1 MPGARYASAL
11 STVPAAVMPVA
22 TTFVQVDEPSDTTA
36 RRSHVAPDGMKPT
49 ATDSAAVAAE
59 SAEAETIDTPD
70 GAGEAD
76 ASAVMVA
83 ASLAPDAP
91 RSFTATARA

>member
-1 MPGARYASAL
+1 
-11 STVPAAVMPVA
+11 MPVA

-36 RRSHVAPDGMKPT
+36 RRSHVAPDGTKPT
-49 ATDSAAVAAE
+49 VTDSAAVAVE